1 MTVSVIMYGHTSKIN
16 VPSNPTRAIQRPVF
30 NKSLR
35 LSLRVG
41 MATFD
46 RDAFPSEAD
55 VPRRRSTLLVESV
68 TSSARLLSMSAT
80 S

>member
-1 MTVSVIMYGHTSKIN
+1 
-16 VPSNPTRAIQRPVF
+16 
-30 NKSLR
+30 
-35 LSLRVG
+35 

-46 RDAFPSEAD
+46 RDAFPSEGD

-68 TSSARLLSMSAT
+68 ASSARLLSMSAT